1 MINGFLGQFSG
12 IICMVMITV
21 WSAAGLPR
29 IAQQD
34 QPPKGEKAELMVEQQ
49 YALSRLG
56 QIAEAA
62 QSFSDLFERAQV
74 QAHAADLLWSYDEPR
89 ARQLFVRAFQV
100 AAEVKVEAGQEL
112 TKVRQARQLR
122 SKIRHE
128 VLSLLSQH
136 DPNFAQQLATQ
147 DETSRKGEEKQ
158 READLKSP
166 SEAAESLVQLARQA
180 VKTSPREAFQLG
192 LRSLQTGELAP
203 TLTDLLRDL
212 IIARE
217 AELEGRLY
225 QAGLDL
231 LLRTRQQTNLGR
243 WLSYT
248 FLPSGELRSRR
259 TLEQGRQLLSLL
271 FETVEQTLA
280 LRQEWQRRG
289 QVPSDPNAQN
299 LCVIAQLRSS
309 AFHRYDAE
317 RWPIFEQ
324 MVRALTLSLTQ
335 QEQKELRL
343 AEAFQLNDP
352 EAQIERAD
360 RERDPEVRD
369 AILHHA
375 LITALERRQEDLA
388 RRIAPKI
395 TDLKMRAEAEDEIGL
410 RVIFRLLGQPDF
422 DAASVE
428 ARRLHDDGLRALVF
442 SEIASRAQRQ
452 EKDPTRATML
462 LEEAYLFTKKV
473 LASPSQ
479 VRALLKLGEIYAPI
493 DPLRAFEALGD
504 AVKSLNN
511 LPTMPAKQESSSK
524 LRVEFYFEVEGFST
538 QDRASV
544 ERLQFG
550 PGVERLAQFDYWR
563 ANALAQSIKNEVL
576 RARMELAVARGVL
589 GKKSPVKAEEKQ

>member
-1 MINGFLGQFSG
+1 
-12 IICMVMITV
+12 
-21 WSAAGLPR
+21 
-29 IAQQD
+29 
-34 QPPKGEKAELMVEQQ
+34 
-49 YALSRLG
+49 
-56 QIAEAA
+56 
-62 QSFSDLFERAQV
+62 
-74 QAHAADLLWSYDEPR
+74 
-89 ARQLFVRAFQV
+89 
-100 AAEVKVEAGQEL
+100 
-112 TKVRQARQLR
+112 
-122 SKIRHE
+122 
-128 VLSLLSQH
+128 
-136 DPNFAQQLATQ
+136 
-147 DETSRKGEEKQ
+147 
-158 READLKSP
+158 
-166 SEAAESLVQLARQA
+166 
-180 VKTSPREAFQLG
+180 
-192 LRSLQTGELAP
+192 
-203 TLTDLLRDL
+203 
-212 IIARE
+212 
-217 AELEGRLY
+217 
-225 QAGLDL
+225 
-231 LLRTRQQTNLGR
+231 
-243 WLSYT
+243 
-248 FLPSGELRSRR
+248 
-259 TLEQGRQLLSLL
+259 
-271 FETVEQTLA
+271 
-280 LRQEWQRRG
+280 
-289 QVPSDPNAQN
+289 
-299 LCVIAQLRSS
+299 
-309 AFHRYDAE
+309 
-317 RWPIFEQ
+317 

-544 ERLQFG
+544 DRLQFG
-550 PGVERLAQFDYWR
+550 PSVERLAQFDYWR